1 MREKAVEDK
10 IKEYLFNKGI
20 YHFKVHGS
28 KFMPIGLPDI
38 VCCFRGSFLGI
49 EVKRPGAKNE
59 QSEQQ
64 KVHER
69 NINKSGGTYLLVDS
83 LEEVVNYIT
92 QQEEEIEKRTNNK
105 IVRSCDDSNTNNTN
119 T

>member
-1 MREKAVEDK
+1 MREKVIEDK
-10 IKEYLFNKGI
+10 IKEYLFQKGI

-28 KFMPIGLPDI
+28 KFMPVGLPDI
-38 VCCFRGSFLGI
+38 VCCFEGSFLGI

-69 NINKSGGTYLLVDS
+69 NINKSKGTYLLVDS
-83 LEEVVNYIT
+83 LEEVVDYVET
-92 QQEEEIEKRTNNK
+92 KLKEIK
-105 IVRSCDDSNTNNTN
+105 
-119 T
+119 

>member
-1 MREKAVEDK
+1 MKEKAIEDK
-10 IKEYLFNKGI
+10 IKDYLFQKGI
-20 YHFKVHGS
+20 YHFKIHGS
-28 KFMPIGLPDI
+28 KFMPAGLPDI

-69 NINKSGGTYLLVDS
+69 NIIKSGGTYLLVDS
-83 LEEVVNYIT
+83 LEEVVDYISSR
-92 QQEEEIEKRTNNK
+92 EEIFEKGTDIKN
-105 IVRSCDDSNTNNTN
+105 S
-119 T
+119 